1 MKMTKETSGENYT
14 NNNETLERN
23 DQRLTQRKKK
33 KCALRKN
40 QGSFLRSWDSIR
52 LTNKWNVGHPQY
64 FSATSHSCVRAI
76 PSPSPSSIRCL
87 CPMCCPVPILYI
99 YTLFCFKSLVPRP
112 FINLYVWPKIGTRG
126 NSDCDFA
133 VCTILIIAVCNINDQ
148 WLDG

>member
-1 MKMTKETSGENYT
+1 MKTTPIIMRFW
-14 NNNETLERN
+14 NETTKGWRNERKRN
-23 DQRLTQRKKK
+23 VHWGKTGTT
-33 KCALRKN
+33 

-64 FSATSHSCVRAI
+64 FSATSHLCVRTI
-76 PSPSPSSIRCL
+76 PSPSPSSIRCLCL

-99 YTLFCFKSLVPRP
+99 YTLFCFKSLAPRP

-126 NSDCDFA
+126 NGDCDFA